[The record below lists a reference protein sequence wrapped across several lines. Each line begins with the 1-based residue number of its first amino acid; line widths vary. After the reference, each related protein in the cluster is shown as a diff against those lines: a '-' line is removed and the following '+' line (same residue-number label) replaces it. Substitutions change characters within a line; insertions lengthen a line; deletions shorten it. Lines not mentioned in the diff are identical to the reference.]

1 MTGDT
6 GTTAFISLG
15 SNIGDKVMYC
25 RRGIAGLEEDRRTII
40 TGRSRFYRT
49 EPVDYKDQDWFVN
62 AVVRIDTRLDPLA
75 LLGLLNA
82 IEQRAGRD
90 RTGVRF
96 GPRTLDMDI
105 IFYGSRIIDA
115 PELTLPHPR
124 MHKRRFV
131 LQPLCD
137 IDPTIVH
144 PVFRKNVQYLLDH
157 LDDEGQEIFPYDAQ
171 YDAQGAQ
178 LF

>member
-1 MTGDT
+1 MTGDA
-6 GTTAFISLG
+6 GSTAFISLG
-15 SNIGDKVMYC
+15 SNIGDKGLYC
-25 RRGIAGLEEDRRTII
+25 RRGIAGLEEDGHAII

-49 EPVDYKDQDWFVN
+49 EPVDYRDQDWFVN
-62 AVVRIDTRLDPLA
+62 AVVRIDTRLDPFE
-75 LLGLLNA
+75 LLDLLNT
-82 IEQRAGRD
+82 IEQTAGRD

-105 IFYGSRIIDA
+105 IFYGNRIIDL
-115 PELTLPHPR
+115 PKLTLPHPR

-131 LQPLCD
+131 LKPLCD
-137 IDPTIVH
+137 IDSTIVH

-157 LDDEGQEIFPYDAQ
+157 LDDEGQEIFPYD
-171 YDAQGAQ
+171 DQGAS